1 MPLGIICASN
11 GGGGMRNVI
20 VVALIISA
28 CVIVFGQATELDI
41 RTIARTHA
49 EEDFWE
55 TRGEAEFAL
64 IMGIVLPGIGP
75 GLARHRTYP
84 VPQYRMT
91 TITQITRNQKL
102 INIYIDEY
110 QKEKAD
116 LATTTAIIGTGI
128 TVIIILGVLVIAV
141 VAFM

>member
-1 MPLGIICASN
+1 MPLGIICATKGDS
-11 GGGGMRNVI
+11 GMRRVLFS
-20 VVALIISA
+20 VLMISV
-28 CVIVFGQATELDI
+28 CVIVLCQATESDM
-41 RTIARTHA
+41 RTIARVHA
-49 EEDFWE
+49 DEDFWE

-64 IMGIVLPGIGP
+64 IMGIVLPGFGP

-84 VPQYRMT
+84 VPQYRMIT
-91 TITQITRNQKL
+91 LTQITRNQRL
-102 INIYIDEY
+102 IDIYIDEY

-128 TVIIILGVLVIAV
+128 SVIIILGVLVIAV